1 MLITVSNNAQVCRIC
16 LELDGV
22 PTNSVTL
29 SKCANDRTGQ
39 QFDAY
44 VCERCLEAGRET
56 RVTCRTFV
64 NTGNATADGK

>member
-22 PTNSVTL
+22 PTSSVTL
-29 SKCANDRTGQ
+29 NQCTNDRTGQ
-39 QFDAY
+39 RFDAY
-44 VCERCLEAGRET
+44 VCGRCLKAGRET

-64 NTGNATADGK
+64 NTGNAAVGAK